1 MLLNDK
7 KICFITCVNDEKKY
21 ETCTARLKE
30 LEVPLGMTIDYI
42 AVRHERSMCSGYQ
55 KAMEMSDAKY
65 KIYLHQD
72 VLVLDELFLVRL
84 TELFSCNQICGIAG
98 VVGSSNLPANAL
110 WWKGR
115 RVGAVVDNGGGS
127 LKEYRYDGA
136 EISRPAMVLDGLLL
150 ATQYDVTW
158 RSDIFDGWH
167 FYDLSACMEFRRA
180 GYQAVV
186 LGQPEI
192 ACAHLGGKPSV
203 KGYEHYRE
211 IFIREYGGEY

>member
-84 TELFSCNQICGIAG
+84 TELF
-98 VVGSSNLPANAL
+98 
-110 WWKGR
+110 
-115 RVGAVVDNGGGS
+115 
-127 LKEYRYDGA
+127 
-136 EISRPAMVLDGLLL
+136 
-150 ATQYDVTW
+150 
-158 RSDIFDGWH
+158 
-167 FYDLSACMEFRRA
+167 
-180 GYQAVV
+180 
-186 LGQPEI
+186 
-192 ACAHLGGKPSV
+192 
-203 KGYEHYRE
+203 
-211 IFIREYGGEY
+211 